1 MIRTITFIASLALA
15 FTPPR
20 AITLSK
26 SNLRPPAR
34 LNRLPLKSRMRRS
47 ERMLG
52 SKIAPSSIPTRRE
65 TTLLLHAQKAF
76 LKINPEQLKSQAQ
89 ALKDL
94 LGTKTENSGNIE
106 LKPTGKKETINGFD
120 TEEYTTNFNGIQ
132 MSIFV
137 AKQFPNYRKLVE
149 ALYQVQSGPAM
160 DILRSMSIPPDKYPG
175 LPIRTTESI
184 MGQKIVVLLDSAQE
198 TDVPDS
204 EFVIPADYKELNPRE
219 SGE

>member
-1 MIRTITFIASLALA
+1 MIRTITFVASLALA
-15 FTPPR
+15 PAASGDYIIKEQLETSGQTQQ
-20 AITLSK
+20 ITLKIKDAKVRADVGEQNSAIID
-26 SNLRPPAR
+26 SNTA
-34 LNRLPLKSRMRRS
+34 
-47 ERMLG
+47 
-52 SKIAPSSIPTRRE
+52 E

-76 LKINPEQLKSQAQ
+76 LKINPEQLKSQGE

-94 LGTKTENSGNIE
+94 LGNKTGNSGNIE
-106 LKPTGKKETINGFD
+106 LKPTGKKEIINGFD
-120 TEEYTTNFNGIQ
+120 TEEYTAQRNGIQ

-160 DILRSMSIPPDKYPG
+160 DVLRSMSIPADLYPG

-184 MGQKIVVLLDSAQE
+184 MGQKIVVLLASAQE

-204 EFVIPADYKELNPRE
+204 EFAIPADYKELNPRE